1 MTAFQRTQRKTMSIQ
16 FPLRGEYVQL
26 DHLLKATGLAHS
38 GGAAHLM
45 VEQGLVAVDGKI
57 ESRKRAKLRAG
68 QRVSCEGTEVTVIA
82 EGDTTVEP

>member
-1 MTAFQRTQRKTMSIQ
+1 MAAPQRTKGKPMSIL

-68 QRVSCEGTEVTVIA
+68 QRVSCQGEEVTVLA
-82 EGDTTVEP
+82 EGQTPVEP

>member
-1 MTAFQRTQRKTMSIQ
+1 MSIP

-38 GGAAHLM
+38 GGGAHQM
-45 VEQGLVAVDGKI
+45 VEQGLVAVDGKV

-68 QRVSCEGTEVTVIA
+68 QRVTCQETEVTVVA
-82 EGDTTVEP
+82 EDQTPVDP

>member
-1 MTAFQRTQRKTMSIQ
+1 MSIQ
-16 FPLRGEYVQL
+16 FTLRGDHIQL

-38 GGAAHLM
+38 GGAAHLL

-68 QRVSCEGTEVTVIA
+68 QKVSCEGTLVTVVA
-82 EGDTTVEP
+82 EGQTAMES